1 MNLITPD
8 GGLLFWMVVI
18 FAIVF
23 FLLAKFGFPI
33 ITSAVEKRSERIADS
48 LVRADEVERRVA
60 EMDAERG
67 KMLEETRKEQAKMLK
82 EASEARDLIL
92 EKAKA
97 DAAEETARMIEHA
110 RMQIEADRRTAEA
123 DMRRQIAMLSVDVA
137 EKVLRKTLASSS
149 EQSALIDRLVDE
161 AVKTAEKPQS

>member
-33 ITSAVEKRSERIADS
+33 ITQAVEKRSDRIADS
-48 LVRADEVERRVA
+48 LVKADEVEKRVA
-60 EMDAERG
+60 QMDVEHSR
-67 KMLEETRKEQAKMLK
+67 MLEETRKEQAKMLK

-110 RMQIEADRRTAEA
+110 RMQIEADRRSAEA
-123 DMRRQIAMLSVDVA
+123 DMRRQVAMLSVEVA
-137 EKVLRKTLASSS
+137 EKVLRKTLSSSS

-161 AVKTAEKPQS
+161 AAKTAEKPQS

>member
-48 LVRADEVERRVA
+48 LVKADEVERRVA

-67 KMLEETRKEQAKMLK
+67 KMLEETRREQAKMLK
-82 EASEARDLIL
+82 EASDTRDLIL

-110 RMQIEADRRTAEA
+110 RMQIEADRRSAEA

-161 AVKTAEKPQS
+161 AAKTAEKPQS

>member
-48 LVRADEVERRVA
+48 LVKADEVERRVA

-67 KMLEETRKEQAKMLK
+67 KMLEETRREQAKMLK
-82 EASEARDLIL
+82 EASDTRDLIL

-110 RMQIEADRRTAEA
+110 RMQIEADRRSAEA

-149 EQSALIDRLVDE
+149 EQSALINRLVDE
-161 AVKTAEKPQS
+161 AAKTAEKPQS

>member
-67 KMLEETRKEQAKMLK
+67 KMLEETRREQAKMLK
-82 EASEARDLIL
+82 EASDTRDLIL

-110 RMQIEADRRTAEA
+110 RMQIEADRRSAEA

-161 AVKTAEKPQS
+161 AAKTAEKPQS

>member
-48 LVRADEVERRVA
+48 LVKADEVEKRVA
-60 EMDAERG
+60 QMDVERG

-82 EASEARDLIL
+82 EASDARDRIL

-110 RMQIEADRRTAEA
+110 RMQIEADRRSAEA

-161 AVKTAEKPQS
+161 AAKTAEKPQS

>member
-161 AVKTAEKPQS
+161 AAKTAEKPQS

>member
-33 ITSAVEKRSERIADS
+33 ITQAVEKRSERIADS
-48 LVRADEVERRVA
+48 LVQADEVEKRVA
-60 EMDAERG
+60 QMDVEHSR
-67 KMLEETRKEQAKMLK
+67 MLEETRKEQAKMLK

-110 RMQIEADRRTAEA
+110 RMQIEADRRSAEA
-123 DMRRQIAMLSVDVA
+123 DMRRQVAMLSVEVA
-137 EKVLRKTLASSS
+137 EKVLRKTLSSSS

-161 AVKTAEKPQS
+161 AAKTAEKPQS

>member
-33 ITSAVEKRSERIADS
+33 ITQAVEKRSDRIADS
-48 LVRADEVERRVA
+48 LVKADEVEKRVA
-60 EMDAERG
+60 EMDVECG

-110 RMQIEADRRTAEA
+110 RMQIEADRRSAEA
-123 DMRRQIAMLSVDVA
+123 DMRRQVAMLSVEVA
-137 EKVLRKTLASSS
+137 EKVLRKTLSSSS

-161 AVKTAEKPQS
+161 AAKTAEKPQS

>member
-23 FLLAKFGFPI
+23 FILAKFGFPI

-48 LVRADEVERRVA
+48 LVRADDVERRVA

-82 EASEARDLIL
+82 EASDARDRIL

-110 RMQIEADRRTAEA
+110 RMQIEADRRSAEA

-161 AVKTAEKPQS
+161 AAKTAEKTQS

>member
-110 RMQIEADRRTAEA
+110 RMQIEADRRSAEA

-161 AVKTAEKPQS
+161 AAKTAEKPQS